1 MGGGRERQDR
11 LLATECV
18 RCNTPS
24 VRPAAQRRVDRAVS
38 AATLQPARCRV
49 VTGAVVTNVRYLTK
63 LRAEDKQAEAAVGIR
78 AAC

>member
-49 VTGAVVTNVRYLTK
+49 VTKVRYLTK